1 MDMSRISACSYPL
14 RERPWQE
21 ALAVIAGA
29 GFDKVDLLGRAPHLS
44 LDPDECDPVAI
55 KRSADALGV
64 QIANLGTYPG
74 RGFAS
79 ENATERERELEQL
92 QRAINIAA
100 LLGSRSIRVMP
111 GDDDP
116 DKIPQIA
123 EWFRRGA
130 RHAAERG
137 VYMGYE
143 THGGGISG
151 NPEHCVALADQVSS
165 PYFGVLYDPCNV
177 MAAGIDY
184 RMALW
189 TMREHIIHVHLKDG
203 AVSVDRGFERVM
215 LGEGHLDIRWIVDA
229 LDTLGYEGHLALE
242 YELDTEPPETGLP
255 KWLDAARRI

>member
-44 LDPDECDPVAI
+44 LDPDECDPTVI
-55 KRSADALGV
+55 KLAANALGV
-64 QIANLGTYPG
+64 QIANLGTYAG

-92 QRAINIAA
+92 QRAIDVAA

-130 RHAAERG
+130 RYAAERG
-137 VYMGYE
+137 VYMGY
-143 THGGGISG
+143 TWATRHTAAASRGIRSTASPWPIRRAPLTLESCTIRATLWPRASTIAWRSG
-151 NPEHCVALADQVSS
+151 PCASTSS
-165 PYFGVLYDPCNV
+165 MF
-177 MAAGIDY
+177 
-184 RMALW
+184 
-189 TMREHIIHVHLKDG
+189 T
-203 AVSVDRGFERVM
+203 
-215 LGEGHLDIRWIVDA
+215 
-229 LDTLGYEGHLALE
+229 
-242 YELDTEPPETGLP
+242 
-255 KWLDAARRI
+255 